1 MESQSGRTVEKLF
14 RLRRAA
20 FYDRSMPHSIVK
32 NRVHVIFSTK
42 GREKVIP
49 KELQP
54 RLWAFMGGI
63 ARTNGFAVMMAGGIS
78 DHAHVFVDIPAKLDL
93 AKAVQLIKGG
103 SSKWC
108 NEHLSGRF
116 AWQEGYYAI
125 SVSPSH
131 REAVARYIQNQEGH
145 HAKQGFEDELL
156 GLLRKSGI
164 EFDPNDVFG

>member
-1 MESQSGRTVEKLF
+1 
-14 RLRRAA
+14 
-20 FYDRSMPHSIVK
+20 MPHSIVK

-42 GREKVIP
+42 GREKIISP
-49 KELQP
+49 ELQP

-63 ARTNGFAVMMAGGIS
+63 ARHNGFAVMMAGGVA
-78 DHAHVFVDIPAKLDL
+78 DHAHVLLDIPAKLDL

-108 NEHLSGRF
+108 NEHLPARF

-131 REAVARYIQNQEGH
+131 REPVSRYIQNQVTH
-145 HAKQGFEDELL
+145 HAKQRFEDELL
-156 GLLRKSGI
+156 DLLRKSGI